1 MRFSVLALALVVTA
15 ATAIDAKAQLF
26 GRRRHARECCAPAPV
41 CCQPAAVAYG
51 GMAPQYLPG
60 TGTAAMVMPMPTTEA
75 NPITPT
81 GGVQAPGYQPGITTA
96 QATQPTPP
104 GGQPVYGPGGS
115 MVVGG
120 DCCCGAATGYDT
132 GHRRRGMYRRGNYY

>member
-41 CCQPAAVAYG
+41 CCQPATVAYG

-60 TGTAAMVMPMPTTEA
+60 TGTAAMAMPMPTTDA
-75 NPITPT
+75 NPISPT

-104 GGQPVYGPGGS
+104 GGQPTYGSGMPVAEGGS
-115 MVVGG
+115 
-120 DCCCGAATGYDT
+120 CCCETMAGSDS
-132 GHRRRGMYRRGNYY
+132 GHRRRGLFRRG